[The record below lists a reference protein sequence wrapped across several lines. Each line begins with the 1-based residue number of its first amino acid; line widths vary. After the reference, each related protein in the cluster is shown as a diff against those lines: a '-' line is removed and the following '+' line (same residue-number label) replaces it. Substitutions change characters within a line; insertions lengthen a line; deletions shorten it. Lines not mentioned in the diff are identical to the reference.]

1 MLQSSRSTDR
11 IGLRSGLRTRL
22 CTDDRGSASLEFIT
36 AGLVLLVPLVYLV
49 LAMSSI
55 QAGSLAVEGAA
66 RQASRVFVQSGDV
79 GSAQASAIRAVE
91 FALADHGVDPD
102 TASIVITCAPV
113 PSNCLT
119 RRGFVTVTVGLSA
132 RLPLVPPVLMG
143 ELPIAVPL
151 SASSTQQV
159 SRFWSGG

>member
-1 MLQSSRSTDR
+1 MPRSNHSTDDA
-11 IGLRSGLRTRL
+11 GFWA
-22 CTDDRGSASLEFIT
+22 DDRGSASLEFIT

-55 QAGSLAVEGAA
+55 QAGALAVEGAA
-66 RQASRVFVQSGDV
+66 RQASRVFVQSADV
-79 GSAQASAIRAVE
+79 GAARASAIRAVE

-102 TASIVITCAPV
+102 SATITVSCAPD

-119 RRGFVTVTVGLSA
+119 RRGFVTVTVTIA
-132 RLPLVPPVLMG
+132 APLPLTPPVIMG
-143 ELPIAVPL
+143 DFPIAVPL
-151 SASSTQQV
+151 TATSTQHV

>member
-1 MLQSSRSTDR
+1 MLPSSRSTDR
-11 IGLRSGLRTRL
+11 SVLWA
-22 CTDDRGSASLEFIT
+22 DDSGSASLEFIT

-79 GSAQASAIRAVE
+79 ATGQSSAIRAVE
-91 FALADHGVDPD
+91 FALTDHGIDPD
-102 TASIVITCAPV
+102 SASIVVTCAPV

-119 RRGFVTVTVGLSA
+119 RRGFVTVTVELSA
-132 RLPLVPPVLMG
+132 PLPLVPPVLVG
-143 ELPIAVPL
+143 DFPVAVPL

-159 SRFWSGG
+159 SRFWSSG

>member
-11 IGLRSGLRTRL
+11 AGFWTGP

-66 RQASRVFVQSGDV
+66 RQASRVFVQSDDV
-79 GSAQASAIRAVE
+79 GSAHASAITAVE